1 MKPPEI
7 PLFGRIIIAVIVSI
21 LVVFS
26 TLGNT
31 LVLCVLN
38 RKRTSSQQS
47 QRKTESVVQCYGKHH
62 SLQTSM
68 IGITLAKRSVTYI
81 FLVNLSLSDLLH
93 ILICAPFTLVADFL
107 LIYWPFGGILCRL
120 VNYLQGVVVF
130 ICAFTH
136 VIISIDRLT
145 AVRCPIWRRRNLSVT
160 NARMILLLIWC
171 CAMIISIPSLIV
183 CQIIV
188 DKDGLTHCQEV
199 WSETF
204 MNTTTIVDLSKSN
217 FSYLT
222 NGSLVQF
229 SISLF
234 NPKVFEEFNDSNQI
248 SLELIYNWLIILFQ
262 YILPLFVII
271 ITYSAIICQIW
282 ISTIPGEGNVHRIER
297 SRASRKLIK
306 MVIIVASLYAISQ
319 LPRHIIYLIT
329 MNKPDAFERDT
340 IIYSWLLCQLS
351 AWSATCYN
359 PIVYIWMSRTFRR
372 ELSEIFNNLCFCSN
386 VHNTTQY
393 TFKQCDKH
401 YSRKNYLYNSK
412 HNHNLC
418 DRHLQSHNQRRY
430 FPYSKAAT
438 YNCNSSNNNI
448 SQVKSVEEHIVDEEY
463 SSTNTQYF
471 RMKILD
477 NTKIIKMNN
486 DINNQLKL

>member
-188 DKDGLTHCQEV
+188 DKDGLTH
-199 WSETF
+199 
-204 MNTTTIVDLSKSN
+204 L
-217 FSYLT
+217 
-222 NGSLVQF
+222 
-229 SISLF
+229 
-234 NPKVFEEFNDSNQI
+234 FEEFNDSNQI

-297 SRASRKLIK
+297 SRASRKECTGQKGSQFTIK
-306 MVIIVASLYAISQ
+306 L
-319 LPRHIIYLIT
+319 
-329 MNKPDAFERDT
+329 
-340 IIYSWLLCQLS
+340 
-351 AWSATCYN
+351 
-359 PIVYIWMSRTFRR
+359 
-372 ELSEIFNNLCFCSN
+372 
-386 VHNTTQY
+386 
-393 TFKQCDKH
+393 
-401 YSRKNYLYNSK
+401 
-412 HNHNLC
+412 
-418 DRHLQSHNQRRY
+418 
-430 FPYSKAAT
+430 
-438 YNCNSSNNNI
+438 
-448 SQVKSVEEHIVDEEY
+448 
-463 SSTNTQYF
+463 
-471 RMKILD
+471 
-477 NTKIIKMNN
+477 IIKC
-486 DINNQLKL
+486 DFASDVQ